1 MERFVSNFT
10 KQLQEAIEIGRKSA
24 LTQSNKAIQNV
35 VISGLGGSGIG
46 GKIVSELVEKDL
58 KVPVVINNNYFLPTF
73 ANENTL
79 VIVSSYSGNTE
90 ETVYAMKEAIERN
103 CEIACITS
111 GGLVKELA
119 EKHELN
125 HIIIPGGNPPRAM
138 LPYSLV
144 QQFFVLANYDLI
156 KNDSI
161 NEIEKSI
168 SLLDNHIEEIKSE
181 AEKIAHKLLNKTTA
195 IYADASIGGVATR
208 FKQQINENAKELCWD
223 HVIPEMNHNEL
234 VGWAG
239 GSNQY
244 AAIFLRNNDDFNRNQ
259 VRTKVSIEIV
269 SKYTDTVIEIYS
281 KGDSLIQKA
290 LYLILLTDWVSVY
303 LGNLKGVDTIE
314 VDVITGLKEELSN
327 F

>member
-10 KQLQEAIEIGRKSA
+10 KQLQEAIEIGKSSTLSKA
-24 LTQSNKAIQNV
+24 NKTIQNV

-111 GGLVKELA
+111 GGTVKELA
-119 EKHELN
+119 EKHRLN
-125 HIIIPGGNPPRAM
+125 YIIIPGGNPPRSM

-144 QQFFVLANYDLI
+144 QQFFILANYGLI
-156 KNDSI
+156 SHSNI

-168 SLLDNHIEEIKSE
+168 SLLDSYIEEIKNESE
-181 AEKIAHKLLNKTTA
+181 KVAHKLLNKTTA

-208 FKQQINENAKELCWD
+208 FKQQINENSKELCWD

-244 AAIFLRNNDDFNRNQ
+244 AAIFLRNQDDFNRNQ
-259 VRTKVSIEIV
+259 VRTKVSINIV

-281 KGDSLIQKA
+281 KGDSLVQKA